1 TRRRARVAAQRA
13 VAFTPQIVGALARQ
27 FPVGFEVGLVTLRV
41 LLPGLVGEGMHR
53 LGGLLRHDGRQ
64 WGKEKREGE
73 YEAREQR
80 HGGHPEGLSR
90 NDPSA
95 LSARRMSR

>member
-1 TRRRARVAAQRA
+1 
-13 VAFTPQIVGALARQ
+13 
-27 FPVGFEVGLVTLRV
+27 
-41 LLPGLVGEGMHR
+41 
-53 LGGLLRHDGRQ
+53 LLRHDGRQ
-64 WGKEKREGE
+64 RKKKCEGE